1 MMVTMTMKMIAKI
14 QIADHL
20 IIDEDVLEER
30 EALAPLDQLVQPLV
44 GHHRQSLHNVLPLAW

>member
-1 MMVTMTMKMIAKI
+1 MMVTITMKMIAKI